1 MLVNMNISNNL
12 LIVGAEIG
20 IVLIV
25 LLIINWLSYIGLKL
39 ISKAAW
45 LKGHGDH
52 IRSIHR
58 FIRRCLI
65 GLGVLIC
72 LSVIGVNGILIY
84 QGKNL
89 SQVQLDLLRRIPIK
103 FWVTLGIALLKS
115 VSLFMIVKLSLP
127 SLNRGI
133 DKICDPLIKLEQL
146 SEYQEDIYGAFKRLK
161 KILNNSIW
169 LGSAILAISFFQV
182 SAVTIEYL
190 FIGLEVY
197 LTVAVGLVFVGA
209 SSVSTDILNTIVFNY
224 ASTKDK
230 LALYHRFSHLW
241 SLFKKCFNGVIY
253 IAIVALLAQE
263 IKLPWLT
270 NYSNKIISIVGILLI
285 SSILIQVVEL
295 VLEEL
300 LIGDKNLTEFQK
312 KRRLT
317 LHPLLRNSL
326 KYFVYFTVGVA
337 ILKIFGIDPTAILAG
352 AGIVGIAVGL
362 GAQNLI
368 NDIVCGFLIL
378 FENYYLVGD
387 YIKFSG
393 TDEESLEGIV
403 EAIELR
409 TTQLRHPDG
418 QLQIVRNGNISSII
432 NYSKEYIYAKV
443 EISIPYDSN
452 LDIIYEM
459 LEKVGKQLK
468 MESPDILE
476 ATQVEGLEEFG
487 KTSLLIRTITK
498 VKPGKHIELQRIIRR
513 TFKETFDAQKIRIA
527 SDDD

>member
-1 MLVNMNISNNL
+1 MNISNNI
-12 LIVGAEIG
+12 LIIGGEIG
-20 IVLIV
+20 IILLG

-45 LKGHGDH
+45 IKGHSDR
-52 IRSIHR
+52 ILSIYR

-65 GLGVLIC
+65 GIGFLSC

-89 SQVQLDLLRRIPIK
+89 SQVHLELLRRIPIQ
-103 FWVTLGIALLKS
+103 FWVTLATALLKS

-127 SLNRGI
+127 SLNRGL
-133 DKICDPLIKLEQL
+133 DKICDPLVKLEQL
-146 SEYQEDIYGAFKRLK
+146 SEYQEDVHSAFKRVK
-161 KILNNSIW
+161 NILNNSIW
-169 LGSAILAISFFQV
+169 LGTAILAISFFQV
-182 SAVTIEYL
+182 SAIIIEYL
-190 FIGLEVY
+190 FIGLQVY
-197 LTVAVGLVFVGA
+197 LTVAFGLVFVGI
-209 SSVSTDILNTIVFNY
+209 SSVSIDILNTIILNY
-224 ASTKDK
+224 ATAKDK
-230 LALYHRFSHLW
+230 LTLYHRFSHLW
-241 SLFKKCFNGVIY
+241 PVFKKCLNGVIY

-263 IKLPWLT
+263 IKLAWLT
-270 NYSNKIISIVGILLI
+270 NYSNKIISIVAILLI
-285 SSILIQVVEL
+285 SSLIIEVVEI

-326 KYFVYFTVGVA
+326 KYFVYFSVGVA

-418 QLQIVRNGNISSII
+418 QLQIVRNGNINSII
-432 NYSKEYIYAKV
+432 NYSKEYVYAKV

-452 LDIIYEM
+452 LDMIYEM

-476 ATQVEGLEEFG
+476 VTQVDGLEEFG

-498 VKPGKHIELQRIIRR
+498 VKPGKHIELQRLLRR
-513 TFKETFDAQKIRIA
+513 MFKETFDAQKIRIA
-527 SDDD
+527 SDDDD

>member
-1 MLVNMNISNNL
+1 MNISNNL

-20 IVLIV
+20 IVLIG
-25 LLIINWLSYIGLKL
+25 LLIVNWLSYIGLKL

-45 LKGHGDH
+45 LKGHTDR
-52 IRSIHR
+52 ILSIYR
-58 FIRRCLI
+58 FIRKCLI
-65 GLGVLIC
+65 GIGFLSC

-89 SQVQLDLLRRIPIK
+89 SQVHLELLRRIPIK

-115 VSLFMIVKLSLP
+115 VSLLMIVKLSLP
-127 SLNRGI
+127 SLNRAI
-133 DKICDPLIKLEQL
+133 DKIGNPLVKSEQL
-146 SEYQEDIYGAFKRLK
+146 SEYQEDIHSAFKRLK
-161 KILNNSIW
+161 KIANNSIW
-169 LGSAILAISFFQV
+169 LCTGILAISFFKV
-182 SAVTIEYL
+182 SAVIIEYL
-190 FIGLEVY
+190 FIGLQVY
-197 LTVAVGLVFVGA
+197 LTIAVGLLFIGV
-209 SSVSTDILNTIVFNY
+209 SSVLMDILNRIIFNT
-224 ASTKDK
+224 ASDKDN
-230 LALYHRFSHLW
+230 LALYHRFSHVW
-241 SLFKKCFNGVIY
+241 PLFEKCLHGVIY
-253 IAIVALLAQE
+253 VAMVALIAQE

-270 NYSNKIISIVGILLI
+270 NYSNKAIAIIGILLV
-285 SSILIQVVEL
+285 SSLIIEVVEPI
-295 VLEEL
+295 LEEL
-300 LIGDKNLTEFQK
+300 LISGKNLTEFQK

-326 KYFVYFTVGVA
+326 KYFVYFTAGVA

-418 QLQIVRNGNISSII
+418 QLQIVRNGNIGSII
-432 NYSKEYIYAKV
+432 NYSKEYVYAKV

-476 ATQVEGLEEFG
+476 VTQVEGLEEFG

-498 VKPGKHIELQRIIRR
+498 VKPGKHIELQRLLRR
-513 TFKETFDAQKIRIA
+513 MFKETFDAQKIRIA
-527 SDDD
+527 SDDDD